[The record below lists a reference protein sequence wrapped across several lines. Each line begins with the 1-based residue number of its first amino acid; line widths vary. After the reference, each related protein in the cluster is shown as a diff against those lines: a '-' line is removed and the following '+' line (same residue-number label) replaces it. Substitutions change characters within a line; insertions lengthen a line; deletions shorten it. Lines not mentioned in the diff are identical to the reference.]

1 MQGKYIS
8 IGKIINFHGILGDV
22 KVGYTK
28 GKEHQ
33 LLGEKYLFVKKDGDF
48 LKLEISKIRFH
59 KNTALIKF
67 VQINSINE
75 AQEYKG
81 CAIYT
86 PVENLRKNLEEDEFL
101 VDDLVGAQAFNLQ
114 GDLVGVVSAINKQG
128 SSDLLSVKNN
138 EGKEFFVPF
147 VKELVP
153 TVDLAD
159 NKIIINAIEGLIE

>member
-1 MQGKYIS
+1 M
-8 IGKIINFHGILGDV
+8 
-22 KVGYTK
+22 
-28 GKEHQ
+28 
-33 LLGEKYLFVKKDGDF
+33 
-48 LKLEISKIRFH
+48 
-59 KNTALIKF
+59 
-67 VQINSINE
+67 
-75 AQEYKG
+75 
-81 CAIYT
+81 
-86 PVENLRKNLEEDEFL
+86 
-101 VDDLVGAQAFNLQ
+101 Q